1 MPIYEFY
8 CSACHT
14 LLNFFSATVDTDR
27 RPDCPRCEATELE
40 RRPARFATLSGS
52 AEEANASLEGLDDAR
67 MEQAMAAMAG
77 ELEATGEDEDPRQM
91 ARLMRRFG
99 EASGL
104 EMSEQM
110 ESFVSRLEAGE
121 DPDHVEQ
128 ELEGL
133 GDDAGMED
141 LFRLKRG
148 QAGHR
153 ARPPRLDDE
162 LYFF

>member
-14 LLNFFSATVDTDR
+14 LLNFFSATVDTER
-27 RPDCPRCEATELE
+27 RPDCPHCAAAELE
-40 RRPARFATLSGS
+40 RRPARFATLSHG
-52 AEEANASLEGLDDAR
+52 AGEPNGDLPEVDDAR
-67 MEQAMAAMAG
+67 MERAMEAVAG
-77 ELEATGEDEDPRQM
+77 ELEAAGDDEDPRQM

-99 EASGL
+99 ETSGL

-121 DPDHVEQ
+121 DPDDVEQ

-141 LFRLKRG
+141 LFRLKRDR
-148 QAGHR
+148 AGHR